1 MLDQIKMNIAELE
14 QALLAANPE
23 MPTLLQKIHTK
34 LRADPDIVTLLD
46 EEEIGVIVNG
56 LKSVTN
62 TTIAEPKAAKAK
74 AAKPPSASKRLA
86 NLLAGSGVSAEDF

>member
-14 QALLAANPE
+14 TALLSAHPE
-23 MPTLLQKIHTK
+23 MPVLLQKIHKK
-34 LRADPDIVTLLD
+34 LQDDPDVVTLLD
-46 EEEIGVIVNG
+46 ESEIEVIING

-62 TTIAEPKAAKAK
+62 TELTAPKTKAK

-86 NLLAGSGVSAEDF
+86 NLLSSSGVSAEDF